1 MLNTPVVTDGQKLSK
16 KLLTNSLT
24 NFFSYTITLTNLQ
37 IFKLREQFNFKKLL
51 TYLNVSLEY
60 FS

>member
-1 MLNTPVVTDGQKLSK
+1 MMEFIDGQKLSK

-37 IFKLREQFNFKKLL
+37 IFKLREQFNF
-51 TYLNVSLEY
+51 
-60 FS
+60 